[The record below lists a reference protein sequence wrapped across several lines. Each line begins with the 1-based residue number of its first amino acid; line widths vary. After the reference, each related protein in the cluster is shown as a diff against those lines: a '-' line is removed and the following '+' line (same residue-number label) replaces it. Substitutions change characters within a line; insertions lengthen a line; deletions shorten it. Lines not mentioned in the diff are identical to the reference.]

1 MVDGKVVVMFKNTGN
16 APQLKQK
23 KLRVLAGALSLA
35 AQPPSSS
42 FRFRFKLSTK
52 VRFQY
57 VQDFLRKQLRFKAD
71 EPLFLFIN
79 ATFQPHP
86 EETVE
91 DLFRCFHDGGKLVVN
106 YCTQAAWG

>member
-1 MVDGKVVVMFKNTGN
+1 MFS
-16 APQLKQK
+16 
-23 KLRVLAGALSLA
+23 RGALSLA

>member
-1 MVDGKVVVMFKNTGN
+1 MLKRVRAAEAADYIKDGKVVVTFKNTGN

-23 KLRVLAGALSLA
+23 K
-35 AQPPSSS
+35 
-42 FRFRFKLSTK
+42 FKLSTK

-57 VQDFLRKQLRFKAD
+57 VIDFLRKQLRYKPE

-79 ATFQPHP
+79 STFQPHP
-86 EETVE
+86 EETVD